1 MFEEYFYI
9 ILSLISISVILN
21 LTYRCCTQ
29 GSLNKNSNLIQIS
42 IRRNI
47 EQNRDIKLLLKEQN
61 RDIKL
66 LLKKRTSALPAILKK
81 RTSALP
87 APVEE
92 EATPLIEDHSYS
104 ELVHIDSNKAAEN
117 NFVDSGEATADH
129 KEEVEEVPDAN
140 PDTGSEDNETS
151 PEQRGSN
158 SQLQASVDVLIN
170 KVSKIEAQLKLTEA
184 QLKRK

>member
-21 LTYRCCTQ
+21 LIYHRCTQ

-47 EQNRDIKLLLKEQN
+47 EQN

-104 ELVHIDSNKAAEN
+104 ELVDIDSNKAAEN